1 LWSIEMTTSI
11 KELAQKLGE
20 QLAAKDWRIATAE
33 SCTGGG
39 VAAAITAIAGS
50 SAWFEYGVVSYANVA
65 KQKLLG
71 VSAQTLDIEGAVSEA
86 VVVEMARGALAL
98 SGADLAVA
106 ISGIA
111 GPSGA
116 TPGKPVGTVWFAW
129 ATAAGDL
136 KTDMQLIDGDRAA
149 VQHGE
154 VIYALEGALAMSKK
168 NTV

>member
-1 LWSIEMTTSI
+1 MNSHLLD
-11 KELAQKLGE
+11 LAQSLGD
-20 QLAAKDWRIATAE
+20 LLSAKHWRITTAE

-50 SAWFEYGVVSYANVA
+50 SAWFEYGVVSYANIA

-71 VSAQTLDIEGAVSEA
+71 VGAQTLDMEGAVSEA

-111 GPSGA
+111 GPGGA

-129 ATAAGDL
+129 ATAVGDL
-136 KTDMQLIDGDRAA
+136 KTDVQLIDGDRAA
-149 VQHGE
+149 VQHGA
-154 VIYALEGALAMSKK
+154 VIYALEGALAMCKK

>member
-1 LWSIEMTTSI
+1 MNSHLLD
-11 KELAQKLGE
+11 LAQSLGDL
-20 QLAAKDWRIATAE
+20 LAARCWHIATAE

-50 SAWFEYGVVSYANVA
+50 SAWFEYGVVSYANAA

-71 VSAQTLDIEGAVSEA
+71 VSAQTLETEGAVSEA
-86 VVVEMARGALAL
+86 VVVAMARGALAL

-111 GPSGA
+111 GPGGA

-129 ATAAGDL
+129 ATAVGDL
-136 KTDMQLIDGDRAA
+136 KTDVQLIDGDRAA
-149 VQHGE
+149 VQHGA
-154 VIYALEGALAMSKK
+154 VIYALEGALAMCKK

>member
-1 LWSIEMTTSI
+1 MTTLV

-71 VSAQTLDIEGAVSEA
+71 VSAQTLDLEGAVSEA
-86 VVVEMARGALAL
+86 VVVEMVRGALAL

-149 VQHGE
+149 VQHGA
-154 VIYALEGALAMSKK
+154 VIYALEGALAMTKK

>member
-1 LWSIEMTTSI
+1 MDKTINALSDALGSCLQCLNW
-11 KELAQKLGE
+11 KL
-20 QLAAKDWRIATAE
+20 ATAE

-50 SAWFEYGVVSYANVA
+50 SNWFEYGVVSYSNLA
-65 KQKLLG
+65 KQTLLG
-71 VSAQTLDIEGAVSEA
+71 VSEQTLNAEGAVSEA

-111 GPSGA
+111 GPGGA
-116 TPGKPVGTVWFAW
+116 TPGKPLGTVWFAW

-136 KTDMQLIDGDRAA
+136 KTDLQLIDGDRAA
-149 VQHGE
+149 VQQGA
-154 VIYALEGALAMSKK
+154 VSYALKGALAMCTK

>member
-1 LWSIEMTTSI
+1 MTAI

-20 QLAAKDWRIATAE
+20 QLSAKDWRIATAE

-86 VVVEMARGALAL
+86 VVVEMVRGALAL

-149 VQHGE
+149 VQHGA
-154 VIYALEGALAMSKK
+154 VIYALEGALAMTKK